1 MLFYIAEPDSMEET
15 KITPT
20 FLVRLNPIFK
30 TTIVIVIPFIL
41 EFKDYIPLSST
52 LLLASV
58 PLFLLILET
67 IFELGTTNVMYIDEE
82 FNRCGYVSIC
92 KYKNCLYRY
101 FCNIVYFIG
110 INDKNYTMSLESI
123 IGNKFELK
131 ILNTPQALTYCSCLV
146 PLEDKLSIYIVENL
160 QIQNM

>member
-1 MLFYIAEPDSMEET
+1 MEAT

-41 EFKDYIPLSST
+41 EFKNYIPMFST
-52 LLLASV
+52 LFLASV
-58 PLFLLILET
+58 PLFLLILELVHE
-67 IFELGTTNVMYIDEE
+67 FGTTNVMYIDKE

-92 KYKNCLYRY
+92 KYKKFLYRY
-101 FCNIVYFIG
+101 FCSIVYFIG
-110 INDKNYTMSLESI
+110 IIDKNYTMSLESI
-123 IGNKFELK
+123 IGIKFELK
-131 ILNTPQALTYCSCLV
+131 LLNTPPAPTYCHCLV

-160 QIQNM
+160 QIQNV